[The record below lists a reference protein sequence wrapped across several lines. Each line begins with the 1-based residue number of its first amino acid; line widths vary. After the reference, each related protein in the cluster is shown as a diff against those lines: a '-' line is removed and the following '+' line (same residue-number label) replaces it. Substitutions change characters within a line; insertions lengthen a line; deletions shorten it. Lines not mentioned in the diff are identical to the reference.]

1 MIRITKRCS
10 AAAVAV
16 GSAVLAT
23 LAWAAPAQAA
33 GQQGG
38 QQGTG
43 PAVAAQGEIP
53 VGVVLPHLPG
63 SPDDFTWT
71 PLPLGGDDFTWN
83 PGPLHSG
90 DDFGRR
96 HSPAEGP
103 DDFTWQPGPVG
114 ER

>member
-10 AAAVAV
+10 AAAVVV

-33 GQQGG
+33 DQPGSGS
-38 QQGTG
+38 
-43 PAVAAQGEIP
+43 AVTASVGIP
-53 VGVVLPHLPG
+53 GDIVLPHLPG
-63 SPDDFTWT
+63 TPDDFTWT
-71 PLPLGGDDFTWN
+71 PLPLGGDDFTWT
-83 PGPLHSG
+83 PGPQHNR
-90 DDFGRR
+90 DDFTWHR
-96 HSPAEGP
+96 SPAEGP

>member
-10 AAAVAV
+10 AAVV
-16 GSAVLAT
+16 LGSAVLAT

-33 GQQGG
+33 GQDG

-43 PAVAAQGEIP
+43 PVIAVQGEIP
-53 VGVVLPHLPG
+53 GGVVLPHLPG

-83 PGPLHSG
+83 PGPLHSR
-90 DDFGRR
+90 DDSSG
-96 HSPAEGP
+96 HGSEGP

>member
-1 MIRITKRCS
+1 MIHITKRCS
-10 AAAVAV
+10 AAVV
-16 GSAVLAT
+16 LGSAVLAT

-33 GQQGG
+33 E

-43 PAVAAQGEIP
+43 SAAAARGETP

-63 SPDDFTWT
+63 TPDDFTWT
-71 PLPLGGDDFTWN
+71 PLPLGGDDFTWT
-83 PGPLHSG
+83 PGPLHNR
-90 DDFGRR
+90 DDFTW
-96 HSPAEGP
+96 HQSPAEGP

>member
-10 AAAVAV
+10 TAAVAV

-33 GQQGG
+33 DQQGPG
-38 QQGTG
+38 S
-43 PAVAAQGEIP
+43 AVAAHAGIP
-53 VGVVLPHLPG
+53 GDIVLPHLPG
-63 SPDDFTWT
+63 TPDDFTWT
-71 PLPLGGDDFTWN
+71 PLPLGGDDFTWT
-83 PGPLHSG
+83 PVPLHNR
-90 DDFGRR
+90 DDFTW
-96 HSPAEGP
+96 HQSPAEGP

>member
-10 AAAVAV
+10 AAAVVV

-33 GQQGG
+33 DQQGSG
-38 QQGTG
+38 S
-43 PAVAAQGEIP
+43 AVTAQAGIS
-53 VGVVLPHLPG
+53 GDIVLPHLPG
-63 SPDDFTWT
+63 TPDDFTWT
-71 PLPLGGDDFTWN
+71 PLPLGADDFTWT
-83 PGPLHSG
+83 PGPLHNR
-90 DDFGRR
+90 DDFTWQPG
-96 HSPAEGP
+96 PVGEGT

>member
-10 AAAVAV
+10 AAALFV

-33 GQQGG
+33 DQPGSGSAVASQGG
-38 QQGTG
+38 
-43 PAVAAQGEIP
+43 IP
-53 VGVVLPHLPG
+53 GDIVLPHLPG
-63 SPDDFTWT
+63 TPDDFTWT
-71 PLPLGGDDFTWN
+71 PLPLGGDDFTWT
-83 PGPLHSG
+83 PGPLHNR
-90 DDFGRR
+90 DDFTW
-96 HSPAEGP
+96 HQSPAEGP

>member
-10 AAAVAV
+10 AAVV
-16 GSAVLAT
+16 LGSAVLAT

-33 GQQGG
+33 GQGG
-38 QQGTG
+38 QQGAG
-43 PAVAAQGEIP
+43 PSVAVQGEIP

-90 DDFGRR
+90 DDFGR
-96 HSPAEGP
+96 HGSPAEGP

>member
-10 AAAVAV
+10 AAVV
-16 GSAVLAT
+16 LGSAVLAT

-33 GQQGG
+33 G

-90 DDFGRR
+90 DDFSWHR
-96 HSPAEGP
+96 SPAQGP